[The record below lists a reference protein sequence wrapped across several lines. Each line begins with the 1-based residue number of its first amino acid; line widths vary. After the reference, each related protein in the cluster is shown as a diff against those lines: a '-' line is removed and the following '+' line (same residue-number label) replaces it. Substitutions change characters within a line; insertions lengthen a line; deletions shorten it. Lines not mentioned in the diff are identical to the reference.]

1 MKKKTKIFL
10 IIIVLTAIA
19 GGFFYWR
26 LGQPVNESDI
36 ICSYN
41 AYNCSDFSTHAEA
54 QEVFEYCGGVNNDI
68 HVLDG
73 DKDGVA
79 CEGLL

>member
-1 MKKKTKIFL
+1 MNRKVWIFL
-10 IIIVLTAIA
+10 IVLVVVA
-19 GGFFYWR
+19 GGFFYWFWTW
-26 LGQPVNESDI
+26 QPSEEPDT

-68 HVLDG
+68 HVLDR

-79 CEGLL
+79 CESLL

>member
-1 MKKKTKIFL
+1 MKKKIIFL
-10 IIIVLTAIA
+10 VIILAVVA
-19 GGFFYWR
+19 GGFFYWW
-26 LGQPVNESDI
+26 LSQPVEESDT

-68 HVLDG
+68 HVLDR

-79 CEGLL
+79 CESLL